1 MKMLNCLATFV
12 ADITHQSPSA
22 IRVAGRRGELRR
34 NGVHARKERRML
46 RRVAKISGRA
56 NMFARNDQ
64 QMQWRLWRNVLKGDD
79 KVGGVVLR
87 AWQLAGDDATEE
99 TISHASI
106 LAQPTRPLPN
116 AQPR

>member
-1 MKMLNCLATFV
+1 MLNRLTTLIT
-12 ADITHQSPSA
+12 DIAHQSPPA
-22 IRVAGRRGELRR
+22 IRIASCHGELRR
-34 NGVHARKERRML
+34 NGVHAPKKRRML
-46 RRVAKISGRA
+46 WRVAQIRSGT

-64 QMQWRLWRNVLKGDD
+64 QMQWRLWCNVFKGND

-87 AWQLAGDDATEE
+87 AWQLASDDATEE

-116 AQPR
+116 AQRG

>member
-1 MKMLNCLATFV
+1 MLNRLTTLVTHIA
-12 ADITHQSPSA
+12 HQSPPA

-34 NGVHARKERRML
+34 NGVHAPKKRRML
-46 RRVAKISGRA
+46 RRVAKIGGRT
-56 NMFARNDQ
+56 NMFARDDQ
-64 QMQWRLWRNVLKGDD
+64 KMEWRLWRNVLKCNH
-79 KVGGVVLR
+79 KVRGVMLR
-87 AWQLAGDDATEE
+87 TWKLAGDDATEE

>member
-46 RRVAKISGRA
+46 RRVAKIGGRA

-64 QMQWRLWRNVLKGDD
+64 QMQWGLWRNVFKGDD
-79 KVGGVVLR
+79 KVRGVVLR
-87 AWQLAGDDATEE
+87 ARQLAGDDATEE